1 MEGLGAEVSAKIR
14 SAIKAKLIELEAYVD
29 EELPDYIMV
38 MVANNRNKDQMED
51 DLGLFLN
58 NNTKAFTNWLHAV
71 LEKLKKVTLDE
82 VSKKESK
89 KKKVKKT
96 SASEK
101 SSSKKPAKEAKD
113 TKEKKSR
120 SEKKSAKSSS
130 SKAEKSSKN
139 ANLEELGDR
148 RKKKS
153 STSGSL
159 DDSGGKGDYDPA
171 ELLKSAVDKSKS
183 KTSPRKSSSKRSGE
197 SRGSEGKSR
206 NMINLREEEDFYR
219 SHGGERG
226 ERERR
231 GGLVSIVSKV
241 VRPDRDRDREREREW
256 EREREKER
264 YRERERYP
272 VRRARSRSQPED
284 DRDYEEGGGVT
295 RSVVSRAQVPP
306 RPSRPPGR
314 EERGVARAVS
324 RAMLEADKS
333 IVRRVREEDRED
345 VARLSADDARRYE
358 FLKRRREERE
368 EREMRELKEVRQ
380 RERDLRDRQRE
391 EEVRLR
397 HRRQTDQAGPAV
409 ARARSQEVSPPKK
422 RKLDEDDAELLEMR
436 RKALESLM
444 KRTDKELVRTRV
456 DSGDRKIV
464 EDVSSDS
471 SDSDSDL
478 SLSELDTSKEPE
490 PEPTFIVTM
499 DGIDEDYFNGEMK
512 PKPKAVMAR
521 KAEKMA
527 ESAAS
532 SDAELELHADVNFDE
547 GENKK
552 SVRTKAREPAE
563 KPTMK
568 VAARK
573 RSPILPPT
581 GGGTRQPVAA
591 VKPLPKSQSKSVNAT
606 KLAAS
611 YAAKLSEIKA
621 NKAKLKGLAE
631 PSGTLEKNNST
642 ENPAAKPPLRK
653 TISVDKSKPTL
664 PSVPAVKPK
673 PTEAA
678 VKPNPAKP
686 KRVPIKA
693 PSPERS
699 SPNGV
704 SRLSYGNSVPAGTS
718 SNISTSTTTAFAGNS
733 SKYKW
738 KATHTSTT
746 TAFAGNSNKYKWKA
760 GI

>member
-89 KKKVKKT
+89 KKKIKKT
-96 SASEK
+96 SEK
-101 SSSKKPAKEAKD
+101 SGSNKPSKD
-113 TKEKKSR
+113 IKEKKSK
-120 SEKKSAKSSS
+120 SDKKAAKSSS
-130 SKAEKSSKN
+130 SKTEKSSKN

-148 RKKKS
+148 KKKKS
-153 STSGSL
+153 STSVAL

-183 KTSPRKSSSKRSGE
+183 KTTPKKSSSRKSGE
-197 SRGSEGKSR
+197 TRSSERKSR

-219 SHGGERG
+219 SHGGDRG

-241 VRPDRDRDREREREW
+241 VRPDRERERERDRARDRERDREW
-256 EREREKER
+256 ERER
-264 YRERERYP
+264 YP
-272 VRRARSRSQPED
+272 GRRARSRSD
-284 DRDYEEGGGVT
+284 SGGGVA
-295 RSVVSRAQVPP
+295 RSVVSRAEVPP

-324 RAMLEADKS
+324 RAMVEADRS
-333 IVRRVREEDRED
+333 IVMRGREEDRER
-345 VARLSADDARRYE
+345 VARLSAEDVRRYE
-358 FLKRRREERE
+358 FLTRRREERE
-368 EREMRELKEVRQ
+368 EREMRELRDVRQ

-397 HRRQTDQAGPAV
+397 HRRHRDEQTDEAGPLM
-409 ARARSQEVSPPKK
+409 ARARLRSPEISPPKK
-422 RKLDEDDAELLEMR
+422 RKLEDDDAELLEMR

-464 EDVSSDS
+464 ENISSDS
-471 SDSDSDL
+471 SDSDSEL

-499 DGIDEDYFNGEMK
+499 DGIDENYFNGDMK
-512 PKPKAVMAR
+512 PQPKAVMRR
-521 KAEKMA
+521 KAEKIA
-527 ESAAS
+527 GSGAS
-532 SDAELELHADVNFDE
+532 SDGELELHADVNFDD
-547 GENKK
+547 GDSKK
-552 SVRTKAREPAE
+552 TSRTKPRETAE

-581 GGGTRQPVAA
+581 AAETKKVVAA
-591 VKPLPKSQSKSVNAT
+591 VKPLPKNQSKSVNAA

-621 NKAKLKGLAE
+621 SKAKLKVSSE
-631 PSGTLEKNNST
+631 PEGSLEKNIS
-642 ENPAAKPPLRK
+642 AGKVISADKAPLRK
-653 TISVDKSKPTL
+653 TISVDKSKLTSQAAPMVKL
-664 PSVPAVKPK
+664 QPA
-673 PTEAA
+673 AA
-678 VKPNPAKP
+678 VKTDTKTVVSAKP

-699 SPNGV
+699 SPSGV
-704 SRLSYGNSVPAGTS
+704 SKLSYGNSVPTGTS
-718 SNISTSTTTAFAGNS
+718 PTICKFWPQCTRKDSCIFKHPPKPTPTTN
-733 SKYKW
+733 
-738 KATHTSTT
+738 
-746 TAFAGNSNKYKWKA
+746 AFAGNSNKYKWKA